1 MGFGGGCGYFITD
14 QMRGGLV
21 TDISPDTETEHRA
34 LDATGFEEWPDSDLD
49 IDDDAFAEAIARGRE
64 HAAAA

>member
-1 MGFGGGCGYFITD
+1 M
-14 QMRGGLV
+14 